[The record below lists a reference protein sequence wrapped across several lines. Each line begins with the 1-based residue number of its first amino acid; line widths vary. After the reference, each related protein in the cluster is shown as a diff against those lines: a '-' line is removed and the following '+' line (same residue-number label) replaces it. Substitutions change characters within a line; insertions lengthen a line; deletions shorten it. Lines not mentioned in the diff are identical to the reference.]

1 MNKPNT
7 IERGAAAS
15 AALLITLAVVWSM
28 GSLGYPSPAAANPGI
43 AAGTSTMHCRP
54 G

>member
-1 MNKPNT
+1 MNKPNN

-15 AALLITLAVVWSM
+15 AALLITLTVVWSM
-28 GSLGYPSPAAANPGI
+28 GAMGYPSPVAAKPGI
-43 AAGTSTMHCRP
+43 TAGVSTTHCRP

>member
-15 AALLITLAVVWSM
+15 AAPLITLAVVWSM
-28 GSLGYPSPAAANPGI
+28 GSLGYPSPG
-43 AAGTSTMHCRP
+43 
-54 G
+54 